1 MRTHAA
7 LDHLI
12 DLEERAARLYTHL
25 YRRFADER
33 AVADLWWEMALEEH
47 EHAGT
52 LKMVK
57 ELTGPKAHVPDIR
70 PRLRPLLALMRTCE
84 RTAAGDV
91 SLRQALAVAVR
102 LERSELD
109 RIGRETMRTIGRGL
123 PLIPRS
129 VFAPHEAHLDRLMRI
144 VRKFGGEEITREAWA
159 LTPEARRPVRPAA
172 TRSLAREGAREPE
185 APIRPPRPSAPRA
198 GGRQGR

>member
-12 DLEERAARLYTHL
+12 DLEERAARLYIHL
-25 YRRFADER
+25 YRRFAD
-33 AVADLWWEMALEEH
+33 APTVGDLWWEMALEEH

-57 ELTGPKAHVPDIR
+57 ELTDPKGQVPDIR
-70 PRLRPLLALMRTCE
+70 PKLRLLQALIRASE
-84 RTAAGDV
+84 RTVAGDV
-91 SLRQALAVAVR
+91 TLRQALAVAVR

-109 RIGRETMRTIGRGL
+109 RIGRETMRTIGRDL

-144 VRKFGGEEITREAWA
+144 VRKFGGEEVTREAWA
-159 LTPEARRPVRPAA
+159 LTPEARRPMAAAAEGSVRPGGRAGRVA
-172 TRSLAREGAREPE
+172 
-185 APIRPPRPSAPRA
+185 IRPPRPSASRA
-198 GGRQGR
+198 GGRRGR

>member
-12 DLEERAARLYTHL
+12 DLEERAARLYTRL
-25 YRRFADER
+25 YRQFADER
-33 AVADLWWEMALEEH
+33 TLADLWWEMALEEH

-52 LKMVK
+52 LKIVK
-57 ELTGPKAHVPDIR
+57 ELTDPKARVPDIQ
-70 PRLRPLLALMRTCE
+70 PKLRPLQVLMRSCE
-84 RTAAGDV
+84 RIAAGGV

-109 RIGRETMRTIGRGL
+109 RIGRETMRAIGRDL
-123 PLIPRS
+123 PLIPPS

-159 LTPEARRPVRPAA
+159 LTPEARHPTPPPDA
-172 TRSLAREGAREPE
+172 RSLMGHGAREPGR
-185 APIRPPRPSAPRA
+185 AIRLPRPSTPRA
-198 GGRQGR
+198 GGRRER

>member
-7 LDHLI
+7 LDQLI

-25 YRRFADER
+25 YRRFAGER
-33 AVADLWWEMALEEH
+33 TLADLWWEMALEEY

-57 ELTGPKAHVPDIR
+57 ELTDPKTLVPNIQ
-70 PRLRPLLALMRTCE
+70 PKLRPLQALMRSCE
-84 RTAAGDV
+84 RTAAGNV
-91 SLRQALAVAVR
+91 TLRQALAVAVR

-109 RIGRETMRTIGRGL
+109 RIGRETMRTIGRDL
-123 PLIPRS
+123 SLIPRS
-129 VFAPHEAHLDRLMRI
+129 VFAPHEAHLGRLMRI

-159 LTPEARRPVRPAA
+159 LTPEARRPAPLTAA
-172 TRSLAREGAREPE
+172 GIVARRGASEPG
-185 APIRPPRPSAPRA
+185 AGVRPPRPSTPRA
-198 GGRQGR
+198 SGRQAR

>member
-1 MRTHAA
+1 MRTHGA

-33 AVADLWWEMALEEH
+33 TLAGLWWEMALEEH

-57 ELTGPKAHVPDIR
+57 ELADPGAQVPDIR
-70 PRLRPLLALMRTCE
+70 PTLRPLQVLIRTCE
-84 RTAAGDV
+84 RAAAGDV

-109 RIGRETMRTIGRGL
+109 RIGRETMRAIGRDL

-129 VFAPHEAHLDRLMRI
+129 VFAPHEAHLDRLMRV
-144 VRKFGGEEITREAWA
+144 VRKFGGEEVAREAWA
-159 LTPEARRPVRPAA
+159 LTPEARADGRRRTAV
-172 TRSLAREGAREPE
+172 S
-185 APIRPPRPSAPRA
+185 PPRLSAPKT
-198 GGRQGR
+198 GGRPGPGRTGRS